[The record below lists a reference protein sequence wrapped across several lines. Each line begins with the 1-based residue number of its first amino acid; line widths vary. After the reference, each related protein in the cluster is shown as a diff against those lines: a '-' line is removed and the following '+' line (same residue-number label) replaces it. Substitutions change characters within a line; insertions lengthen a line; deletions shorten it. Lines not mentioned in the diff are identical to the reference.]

1 MELQPLRCGPEGR
14 VIYVTEHRI
23 FVVHISCIHSAFV
36 LFAVSLVPTR

>member
-23 FVVHISCIHSAFV
+23 LIIHIRCIHSAFV
-36 LFAVSLVPTR
+36 LIAVSLVPAR